1 MFKGIGIP
9 IFIPF
14 LKDGKVDFKTLE
26 NLIFYYSENPAQAL
40 ILFPSIE
47 QKNFLE
53 IEEKVQIIDAI
64 VKSNLKNIPLVIQI
78 ECTNK
83 NTIDIIE
90 ECTQFSKFDF
100 QSFIFNVEFSKSSNS
115 NDIYKFF
122 VSVQDF
128 IKVPFFIN
136 TSLINSKK
144 QLDYNLIK
152 QMESIRYFY
161 GFIENNN
168 NISLCIDIK
177 RQFPKLKIYSTD
189 DFTILPFLS
198 IGIDGVIS
206 NIAAIIPNVPYN
218 MYRLFLES
226 KIKEA
231 LKIQLN
237 SNYLNTLLKKSNISY
252 RTCMKFLDRDLTVT
266 RFEYEPLDNLTLLW
280 LKKEVYKLLS
290 L

>member
-1 MFKGIGIP
+1 MFEGIGIP
-9 IFIPF
+9 IFVPF
-14 LKDGKVDFKTLE
+14 LKDEKVDFKTLE
-26 NLIFYYSENPAQAL
+26 NLIFYYSENPVQAL

-53 IEEKVQIIDAI
+53 IDEKVQIIDAV

-83 NTIDIIE
+83 STIEIIE
-90 ECTQFSKFDF
+90 ECTQFSKFNI
-100 QSFIFNVEFSKSSNS
+100 QSFILNIEFSETSDS

-122 VSVQDF
+122 ISIQDF
-128 IKVPFFIN
+128 IKLPFFVN
-136 TSLINSKK
+136 TSLISKQK
-144 QLDYNLIK
+144 ELSFRLIT
-152 QMESIRYFY
+152 QIENITNFS
-161 GFIENNN
+161 GFIENSN

-198 IGIDGVIS
+198 IGIDGIIS
-206 NIAAIIPNVPYN
+206 NIAAINPDIPYN
-218 MYRLFLES
+218 IYRLFLES

-231 LKIQLN
+231 LKIQLE

-252 RTCMKFLDRDLTVT
+252 RTCMMFLDRDLTIT